1 MAKKKSRANN
11 GMGSIRQRPDKRW
24 EARYTTPDG
33 RQRSVYAL
41 SEQEVTVKLRAA
53 LSAID
58 NGAWQQPS
66 KLTMAQWLEIWLND
80 YQSHTTGRTVET
92 YRLVVNK
99 HMVPVFGKVKV
110 SNMNQIHVRRMI
122 STMTKGGSK
131 PASINQARG
140 ILSAAMKCAIEA
152 GLIKSNPV
160 QGVRGPRLVKQ
171 RYTIIDRDM
180 FPAFIRAAEKT
191 TIANALVFLLMTG
204 LRAGEMRGLRWSDID
219 GSVMHINRQLHAPSR
234 KQRTFGLPKDG
245 EVREVQLP
253 QEAVELL
260 KRQRK
265 QQLEE
270 RMAAGGEWV
279 EDEYTADLVFRT
291 AQGWNLDEGTIYSAV
306 VSIRDELGTPNL
318 RPHDLR
324 HSYAVAALRSGIDVK
339 TVQHNL
345 GHKHASITLD
355 TYAAYTDD
363 AGKTGAKRFDD
374 YWKEAL
380 KMPE

>member
-1 MAKKKSRANN
+1 MAKKSRANN

-33 RQRSVYAL
+33 RQRSIYAL
-41 SEQEVTVKLRAA
+41 SEKEVTAKLRAA

-58 NGAWQQPS
+58 NGAWQEPS
-66 KLTMAQWLEIWLND
+66 KLTMAQWLEIWLED

-92 YRLVVNK
+92 YRIAVRN
-99 HMVPVFGKVKV
+99 HMIPIFGRVKV
-110 SNMNQIHVRRMI
+110 SSMSQMHVRRMI
-122 STMTKGGSK
+122 TTMTKDGFS
-131 PASINQARG
+131 PASIKQSRG

-160 QGVRGPRLVKQ
+160 QGVRGPRLVKPK
-171 RYTIIDRDM
+171 YTIIDRDM
-180 FPAFIRAAEKT
+180 FPAFIQAAEKT
-191 TIANALVFLLMTG
+191 RIANALVFLLMTG

-219 GSVMHINRQLHAPSR
+219 GSVMHVNRQLHAPSR
-234 KQRTFGLPKDG
+234 KKRTFGIPKDG
-245 EVREVQLP
+245 EVRDVQLP

-265 QQLEE
+265 QQLEQ
-270 RMAAGGEWV
+270 RMSAGGEWV
-279 EDEYTADLVFRT
+279 EDEYTTDLVFRT
-291 AQGWNLDEGTIYSAV
+291 EQGWNLDESYIYSAV
-306 VSIRDELGTPNL
+306 KTIRTEMGLPDL

-363 AGKTGAKRFDD
+363 AGKTGAKRFDS

>member
-1 MAKKKSRANN
+1 MAKKSRANN

-41 SEQEVTVKLRAA
+41 TEKEVTAKLRAA
-53 LSAID
+53 LSEID
-58 NGAWQQPS
+58 NGAWQEPS
-66 KLTMAQWLEIWLND
+66 KLTMTQWLKIWLED
-80 YQSHTTGRTVET
+80 YQAHTTGRTVET
-92 YRLVVNK
+92 YKIVVDK
-99 HMVPVFGKVKV
+99 HMIPTFGKVKV
-110 SNMNQIHVRRMI
+110 SSMSQIHVRRMI
-122 STMTKGGSK
+122 TTMTKGGSS

-160 QGVRGPRLVKQ
+160 QGVRGPRLVKPK
-171 RYTIIDRDM
+171 YTIIDRDQ
-180 FPAFIRAAEKT
+180 FPAFIEAAEKT
-191 TIANALVFLLMTG
+191 QIANALVFLLMTG

-219 GSVMHINRQLHAPSR
+219 GSVMHVNRQLHAPSR
-234 KQRTFGLPKDG
+234 KKRTFGLPKDG
-245 EVREVQLP
+245 EVRTVQLP
-253 QEAVELL
+253 AEAVELL
-260 KRQRK
+260 KRHRK
-265 QQLEE
+265 IQLEQ
-270 RMAAGGEWV
+270 RISAGGEWV
-279 EDEYTADLVFRT
+279 EDEYTTGLVFRT
-291 AQGWNLDEGTIYSAV
+291 ATGWNLDEGYIYSA
-306 VSIRDELGTPNL
+306 IRSVRAEMGLPNL

-363 AGKTGAKRFDD
+363 AGKTGAKRFDN